1 MASST
6 IIPNTSIRASRTT
19 IFSVTPSNASIEND
33 IKNDRGIGRQYCKYH
48 YEPIQQRLNILG
60 ILFINININSNS
72 KTLTTI
78 TTPLNQNNLSLS
90 NESIMYLVK

>member
-1 MASST
+1 MNKLMSYS
-6 IIPNTSIRASRTT
+6 
-19 IFSVTPSNASIEND
+19 FVSNVLF
-33 IKNDRGIGRQYCKYH
+33 KNDRGIGRQYCKYH

-90 NESIMYLVK
+90 NESIIPG